1 MKSKI
6 ILLAVGLS
14 LTAACNSNNTDDTKF
29 IKSVITVTPQSL
41 NHQTDKTFSGIVR
54 ENREISAG
62 FKTPGQIINVYAN
75 EGDFVKQGQ
84 LLAVLDDKDYKLGLQ
99 AAEIQYNQLNDEV
112 ARLKKL
118 FEKQSISGND
128 YEKAVAGLKQ
138 LEIQLQSNKNKL
150 EYTKLYSPVSGYV
163 QKRNFETS
171 EMVDAGTSV
180 FTILD
185 TKNLEVEINIPSTL
199 YNNQQN
205 ISKVFCS
212 TNFNDG
218 KRYLM
223 KINSL
228 TPKADGN
235 QLYKMQLSFI
245 DKPDAGITSGI
256 NIEARVILKNN
267 DGKSGFSVP
276 LHAVFNEGGKNFV
289 FVLTDGKTV
298 RKTPVTLGEIIDNE
312 NITITEGLSGNE
324 QIIKAGTSHLQD
336 GETVKTIEFSASNIG
351 EEL

>member
-150 EYTKLYSPVSGYV
+150 EYTKLYSPCRFSRFWTLKTWKWKSIFR
-163 QKRNFETS
+163 QH
-171 EMVDAGTSV
+171 
-180 FTILD
+180 FT
-185 TKNLEVEINIPSTL
+185 T
-199 YNNQQN
+199 
-205 ISKVFCS
+205 ISKIFQRCFAPQIS
-212 TNFNDG
+212 TTAN
-218 KRYLM
+218 
-223 KINSL
+223 
-228 TPKADGN
+228 
-235 QLYKMQLSFI
+235 
-245 DKPDAGITSGI
+245 
-256 NIEARVILKNN
+256 VI
-267 DGKSGFSVP
+267 
-276 LHAVFNEGGKNFV
+276 
-289 FVLTDGKTV
+289 
-298 RKTPVTLGEIIDNE
+298 
-312 NITITEGLSGNE
+312 
-324 QIIKAGTSHLQD
+324 
-336 GETVKTIEFSASNIG
+336 
-351 EEL
+351 